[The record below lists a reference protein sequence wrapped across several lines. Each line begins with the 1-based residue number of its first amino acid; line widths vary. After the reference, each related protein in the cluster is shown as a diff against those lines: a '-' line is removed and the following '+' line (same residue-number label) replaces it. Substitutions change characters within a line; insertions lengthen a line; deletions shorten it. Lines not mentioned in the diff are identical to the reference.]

1 MRSWRVFVLNTLNF
15 WSRKKERR
23 RMNVWTSNA
32 NTTVPFRE
40 KSLRKLI
47 LTHLSLL
54 LRLLLTRTIEFRSYY
69 RKIYSPMTFPNK
81 SDYYPP
87 THLTSYWTFFSKFH
101 ISYHETWCFC
111 SEEKHQK
118 WYNRPMWVSEKEA
131 WVGKMSSICVR
142 KEKTSHDHTYTENK
156 RPFRNTYAPF
166 LLKQKYSS

>member
-54 LRLLLTRTIEFRSYY
+54 LRLLLTRTIEFRSYFC
-69 RKIYSPMTFPNK
+69 KIYSPMTFLNK
-81 SDYYPP
+81 SDYLPP
-87 THLTSYWTFFSKFH
+87 TMYLGPTYVLPIEPFFSKFH
-101 ISYHETWCFC
+101 IHHIFYTDVSA
-111 SEEKHQK
+111 QK
-118 WYNRPMWVSEKEA
+118 KNIKNDIIGPCEL
-131 WVGKMSSICVR
+131 VR
-142 KEKTSHDHTYTENK
+142 KRLE
-156 RPFRNTYAPF
+156 
-166 LLKQKYSS
+166 

>member
-1 MRSWRVFVLNTLNF
+1 MRSWRVFVLNTLDF
-15 WSRKKERR
+15 WSRMKERENECVNLKCKHHCSFQR
-23 RMNVWTSNA
+23 K
-32 NTTVPFRE
+32 VPQE
-40 KSLRKLI
+40 TYSDAS
-47 LTHLSLL
+47 LSLL